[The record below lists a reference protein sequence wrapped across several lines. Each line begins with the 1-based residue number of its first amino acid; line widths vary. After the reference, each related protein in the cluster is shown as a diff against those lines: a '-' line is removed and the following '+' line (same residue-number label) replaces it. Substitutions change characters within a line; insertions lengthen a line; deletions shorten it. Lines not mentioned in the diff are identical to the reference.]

1 MTHPRAIHIVK
12 TALSLRVRVAPT
24 LLQDRLGELAAGAGV
39 NLAAR
44 IDALVRAEKLGYYPA
59 LDFFAQRE
67 GIDRSLL
74 AAFEEAARFVREHVE
89 KEAPARLWSAFS
101 HVRVVNT
108 QSPAFALPGV
118 RPSQP
123 DALSA
128 LAQHYTPT
136 LVKIDLVVS
145 SLKKGAAAE
154 GAERAAAQQAR
165 WWLREC
171 FESVEVSDA
180 RVVAD

>member
-12 TALSLRVRVAPT
+12 TALSLRVRVALS
-24 LLQDRLGELAAGAGV
+24 LLQERLGELAAGAGAD
-39 NLAAR
+39 LAVQ

-67 GIDRSLL
+67 GIDRGLL
-74 AAFEEAARFVREHVE
+74 AAHEQAARFVREHVE
-89 KEAPARLWSAFS
+89 KEVRARLWPAFS

-108 QSPAFALPGV
+108 QSPAFALPSV

-123 DALSA
+123 EAVAA
-128 LAQHYTPT
+128 LAQHYTPA
-136 LVKIDLVVS
+136 LVKVDLVVS
-145 SLKKGAAAE
+145 SLKKGAAGE

-180 RVVAD
+180 RVVAE

>member
-1 MTHPRAIHIVK
+1 MSHPSAIHIVK
-12 TALSLRVRVAPT
+12 TALSLRVRVALPF
-24 LLQDRLGELAAGAGV
+24 LQERLGERAAGAGA
-39 NLAAR
+39 NLAAQVDER
-44 IDALVRAEKLGYYPA
+44 VRAEKLGYYPA

-67 GIDRSLL
+67 DIDHGLL
-74 AAFEEAARFVREHVE
+74 AALEEAARFVREHAE
-89 KEAPARLWSAFS
+89 KEVRARLWSAFS

-123 DALSA
+123 EA
-128 LAQHYTPT
+128 LAALVQHYTPT

-145 SLKKGAAAE
+145 SLKKGAAGE
-154 GAERAAAQQAR
+154 GAERAAAQQAC

-180 RVVAD
+180 RGVAE